1 MSGHTYIHTHIHTHA
16 HTHTHTHDNYSNP
29 RCAHAH
35 RGLINPALQT
45 TFPITCIKFLAQQ
58 KIMSII
64 SAVHL
69 NITYA
74 NSLKSRNVLHPPD
87 AVVAGPILIKIARAT
102 HGKPASRKLR
112 NTLLGYIKKQQ
123 IVEFM
128 LLHSKNAQK

>member
-1 MSGHTYIHTHIHTHA
+1 
-16 HTHTHTHDNYSNP
+16 
-29 RCAHAH
+29 
-35 RGLINPALQT
+35 
-45 TFPITCIKFLAQQ
+45 
-58 KIMSII
+58 MSII

-74 NSLKSRNVLHPPD
+74 NSFKSRNVLHPAD
-87 AVVAGPILIKIARAT
+87 AAVAGPILKIAPGAT

-128 LLHSKNAQK
+128 LLQSKNALEIILEDPNIQKFSGGTCP

>member
-1 MSGHTYIHTHIHTHA
+1 
-16 HTHTHTHDNYSNP
+16 
-29 RCAHAH
+29 
-35 RGLINPALQT
+35 
-45 TFPITCIKFLAQQ
+45 
-58 KIMSII
+58 MSII

-74 NSLKSRNVLHPPD
+74 NSFKSRNVLHPAD
-87 AVVAGPILIKIARAT
+87 AAVAGPILKIARAT

-128 LLHSKNAQK
+128 LLHSKNALEMISEDPNIQKISGGTCPLTGPMPIFRE